1 MFFSGRNKSL
11 LLYNLN
17 KDFSGQVGTM
27 SEAQS
32 ARLEKTLGHYMR
44 QVYENNSDQPIS
56 LLNREVINVTRSD
69 FTNFL
74 RAPAKRAA
82 AMTVA
87 TVPAVAASSAL
98 VPAPALQ
105 STPIDTLAH
114 MSPNG
119 QGTDVIFQD
128 TSRTLEQL
136 QKERQ
141 GTARERPPIPDFRIL
156 SETEDG
162 PSPMELYEMAKRAR
176 ETEAA
181 AVAPPPETSTE
192 LALIPALET
201 RKRPEE
207 EPVSLPP
214 RVALAALPAP
224 PLHPGKQNTLI
235 RDDNIVQYKELEYNL
250 FINSAD
256 RNWAQAGLTTQN
268 RYNFTVNFDP
278 ANNSQLATITPSV
291 HKKFKNIVRIELVKV
306 IVPKETLDVLL
317 LRTDASMN
325 YVTNVQT
332 NVLSF
337 PSVVVQISELDSNNF
352 GSSTRID
359 QAFGL
364 IHYDAL
370 WASDPTGYSAV
381 GATATTT
388 ATNGYVS
395 LIPKFLKC
403 QKVYEPT
410 PLATLQ
416 KLSVRLERPDT
427 NDLLSGVS
435 DVLSISRLR
444 MGSGV
449 ATSIYRSGADP
460 SAYIFIQTST
470 YFSRY
475 MWEQGDRLRFSV
487 GVTPVT
493 GTATATIASINA
505 LLQFLDAEAG
515 LLLVGIGTTS
525 DNLVNVTDGPNT
537 VGYGNVLI
545 LQSRWADP
553 ATGSTSV
560 YDFGD
565 EALMNTAFANAGTTY
580 TGNTINLNHQVQAV
594 FRVITR
600 ELDATTKLRPDNTF

>member
-1 MFFSGRNKSL
+1 MNSEKRQMFFSGRNKSL

-17 KDFSGQVGTM
+17 KDFTGQVGPLNEQQT
-27 SEAQS
+27 

-56 LLNREVINVTRSD
+56 LLNREVMSVTKGD

-74 RAPAKRAA
+74 RGPGPVKRATA
-82 AMTVA
+82 AAA
-87 TVPAVAASSAL
+87 TIASTLA
-98 VPAPALQ
+98 VPAPST
-105 STPIDTLAH
+105 STPIDRLINTA
-114 MSPNG
+114 PNG
-119 QGTDVIFQD
+119 PDIGQNAEVIFQD

-141 GTARERPPIPDFRIL
+141 GTQRERPPIPDFRIL

-162 PSPMELYEMAKRAR
+162 PSPLELYEMAKKAR
-176 ETEAA
+176 ETAA
-181 AVAPPPETSTE
+181 IAPPPSTE
-192 LALIPALET
+192 LAMLPIVET
-201 RKRPEE
+201 KKRPEE

-214 RVALAALPAP
+214 RVSVVP
-224 PLHPGKQNTLI
+224 PPIHPGKQGTLI

-250 FINSAD
+250 FVNSAD
-256 RNWAQAGLTTQN
+256 RNWSQAGLINQN

-291 HKKFKNIVRIELVKV
+291 HKKFKNIVRIELVKI

-317 LRTDASMN
+317 LRTDATPT
-325 YVTNVQT
+325 YATNIQT

-337 PSVVVQISELDSNNF
+337 PSVVVQVSELDSNNF

-364 IHYDAL
+364 VHYDAL
-370 WASDPTGYSAV
+370 WTSDPAGNAAINASAS
-381 GATATTT
+381 ATV
-388 ATNGYVS
+388 TNGYVS

-427 NDLLSGVS
+427 NDLLSGIS
-435 DVLSISRLR
+435 DVLSISRIR

-449 ATSIYRSGADP
+449 ATSIYRSAADP

-470 YFSRY
+470 YFTRY

-487 GVTPVT
+487 GVTPVA
-493 GTATATIASINA
+493 GTTDTTIASINA
-505 LLQFLDAEAG
+505 LLQFLDQEAG
-515 LLLVGIGTTS
+515 LLLVGIGYTS
-525 DNLVNVTDGPNT
+525 DNLVNVTDGPNS

-545 LQSRWADP
+545 FQSRWADP
-553 ATGSTSV
+553 STGSTSI